1 MAKVL
6 EIQLLGNFHLVYDG
20 KPVTGLDSPRLQSF
34 LAYLLI
40 HRESP
45 LPRQQ
50 LSFLFWPDSSE
61 SQSRTNLR
69 NLLYRLRESLPEADQ
84 FLEIGQTTIWWQPDS
99 KFKVDLDDFETAV
112 AQTDQTGSST
122 DQAAHRGALLKAVDA
137 YQGDLLPNCYDD
149 WIIPERERLSQA
161 LIGILEE
168 LIDILEMEGEY
179 DPAIQYAQQLIRQD
193 PLLELPYQRLM
204 ALYLSNGDRARAA
217 RTYHQ
222 CVEVLEKELGLDPS
236 SETRQLYQQIMER
249 EHQAVE
255 SPRVTEKKSRLVGRD
270 QDWDTLQRAWIE
282 HQTGGHLVVIMGEA
296 GIGKSYLA
304 EEFIRWAR
312 KGGITCLKT
321 RSYPT
326 EDELAYTPVTSLLRD
341 EGIQKKLTRLDQA
354 WLIELARLL
363 PELREKFPNLPDPEP
378 LSDGWKRQRMFE
390 ATSQLLLGDEKR
402 IVVVLDDLQWCD
414 RETLDW
420 LRFTLEYKSN
430 SKLLVIAGVRIEDLQ
445 SESPLIPLFA
455 DLGRSNKITEILL
468 DRLDLE
474 ATGALASALW
484 GEPVEGRAAKRLFE
498 ETEGNPLF
506 VAEIVRGGYLKDLG
520 DGSDLSRL
528 PPKVQKVIETRLNA
542 LPPETRELATL
553 AAVIGRGFNFEL
565 LFRAGEG
572 REDELLQALDEL
584 WSRRLIRDEG
594 SEGYNFSHDKFR
606 ELLYEELSPHRQV
619 HYHKK
624 VARALEE
631 IHGDQL
637 ESVAPQLAYQYDRAG
652 NQDRALEYYLL
663 AGDQARLVFA
673 QGDALTY
680 YQSAEKIGWKEKDSR
695 PVALYSGMGRTLLS
709 LARYDESAAS
719 YLKMSKAAHSIR
731 DPESEA
737 QAWLA
742 VATVYDRLGKF
753 KEALESTAKAEDI
766 AKKCNCPKEEA
777 NALLMKGQQFYR
789 LGDVEQAE
797 PLLRQALA
805 IHQQKGDQPGVG
817 RCLNLLG
824 LIADVRGD
832 FASALKHKND
842 AISIFKEINDTL
854 AQWWIGKITC
864 NLANTASHRGDYPK
878 AVNLY
883 QKSLEIMEEFGDRD
897 WKTTCLFNLGAAQV
911 GLGEYGQ
918 GEDHLGEVLERT
930 EGSGWLGLSLTY
942 YFLAESYLGQGQLK
956 YAEKAAQEAMDLGI
970 QTGAQEYL
978 GAAWRALGKVASRK
992 GAEVDVVGE
1001 PNSAEQC
1008 FSKSAEIFR
1017 AVGADNELAHS
1028 LRPWAEHEL
1037 NQGDKKFGEKL
1048 WQEAKEIFQ
1057 RLDMPAEV
1065 ERMGKIES

>member
-1 MAKVL
+1 MKTQSPKLITPGPARTRLPTARLWK
-6 EIQLLGNFHLVYDG
+6 
-20 KPVTGLDSPRLQSF
+20 KPSD
-34 LAYLLI
+34 
-40 HRESP
+40 
-45 LPRQQ
+45 
-50 LSFLFWPDSSE
+50 
-61 SQSRTNLR
+61 
-69 NLLYRLRESLPEADQ
+69 LYS
-84 FLEIGQTTIWWQPDS
+84 
-99 KFKVDLDDFETAV
+99 
-112 AQTDQTGSST
+112 
-122 DQAAHRGALLKAVDA
+122 
-137 YQGDLLPNCYDD
+137 GDLLPSCYED
-149 WIIPERERLSQA
+149 WIQAERERLKGSYFS
-161 LIGILEE
+161 LLEE
-168 LIDILEMEGEY
+168 LVEILEAEGELEA
-179 DPAIQYAQQLIRQD
+179 AILQSQNLIRQD
-193 PLLELPYQRLM
+193 PLLETSYQRLM
-204 ALYLSNGDRARAA
+204 SLYLSSGDRAKAV

-222 CVEVLEKELGLDPS
+222 LVEILEKEMGLDPS
-236 SETRQLYQQIMER
+236 PETQELYQGIMER
-249 EHQAVE
+249 DLPLQVT
-255 SPRVTEKKSRLVGRD
+255 PRVTEKRSRLVGREE
-270 QDWDTLQRAWIE
+270 AWNRLHQTWLD
-282 HQTGGHLVVIMGEA
+282 HQTGGHLVVILGEA

-304 EEFIRWAR
+304 EEFLRWAR
-312 KGGITCLKT
+312 KGGVTCLKT

-341 EGIQKKLTRLDQA
+341 EVIQKKLSGLDPT

-414 RETLDW
+414 LETLDW

-430 SKLLVIAGVRIEDLQ
+430 SKLLVIAGVRSEDLQ
-445 SESPLIPLFA
+445 PESPLIPLFA
-455 DLGRSNKITEILL
+455 DLERSNKITEILL

-506 VAEIVRGGYLKDLG
+506 VAEMVRGGYLKDLG
-520 DGSDLSRL
+520 DGSDLSRM
-528 PPKVQKVIETRLNA
+528 PPKVQIVIETRLNA
-542 LPPETRELATL
+542 LPPKTRELACL

-572 REDELLQALDEL
+572 KEDELLQALDEL
-584 WSRRLIRDEG
+584 WSKRLIRDEG

-606 ELLYEELSPHRQV
+606 EVLYEKLSPHRQV

-631 IHGDQL
+631 IHADRL

-709 LARYDESAAS
+709 LARYDESVAA
-719 YLKMSKAAHSIR
+719 YLKMSQAAHSMR

-742 VATVYDRLGKF
+742 VATVHDRLGKF
-753 KEALESTAKAEDI
+753 KEALESTAKAEEI
-766 AKKCNCPKEEA
+766 AKKYNCPKEQA

-789 LGDVEQAE
+789 LGDVEKAE

-832 FASALKHKND
+832 FASALQHKNE
-842 AISIFKEINDTL
+842 AISIFQEINDTL

-864 NLANTASHRGDYPK
+864 NLANTASHRGEYLK

-883 QKSLEIMEEFGDRD
+883 QQLFGDHGGIRRPR
-897 WKTTCLFNLGAAQV
+897 LEN
-911 GLGEYGQ
+911 
-918 GEDHLGEVLERT
+918 HLPL
-930 EGSGWLGLSLTY
+930 
-942 YFLAESYLGQGQLK
+942 
-956 YAEKAAQEAMDLGI
+956 
-970 QTGAQEYL
+970 
-978 GAAWRALGKVASRK
+978 
-992 GAEVDVVGE
+992 
-1001 PNSAEQC
+1001 
-1008 FSKSAEIFR
+1008 
-1017 AVGADNELAHS
+1017 
-1028 LRPWAEHEL
+1028 
-1037 NQGDKKFGEKL
+1037 
-1048 WQEAKEIFQ
+1048 
-1057 RLDMPAEV
+1057 
-1065 ERMGKIES
+1065 